1 MKRLAILAMAVAAV
15 TASFAE
21 VDFNVGADLRVRQ
34 EFYDNVPGLP
44 GGGLLST
51 APYGKYVNRM
61 RFRPRV
67 WGELKFADKLRIYS
81 RLTDE
86 FRWNVTNSEKNRK
99 SEFPEEVFLDN
110 LFIEGVGF
118 FDGFFDFVI
127 GRQDV
132 YKLYGLDH
140 IFQDCTPG
148 DGSRSIYS
156 DMVRFTLNFEE
167 DRKLDVFGLYHHDDN
182 HLRWGTSR
190 SAHRQMTGL
199 GAGAEPEMDEW
210 AIGAVWSAQLSEAL
224 PYQLFAIHKNS
235 AAYMRGDSKRPSR
248 RVETIGAKVTP
259 QLTDEWSLQFEAMG
273 QVGENGLG
281 KTLYGWSSYA
291 GVNWKSAS
299 ESVIKPFGSAALH
312 FMSGSKDTAETD
324 GGHGAWDPMWSRA
337 AWYSEIFLYGTHYG
351 TCWWSNML
359 YARFEAGL
367 DFGRRHS
374 LNVTTGPIFAQAQD
388 GLGGGDGHFKGVLTT
403 ARYTFPLRLPDKEK
417 GERIEVFGH
426 LHGEVFNPG
435 DYYESD
441 RAGWFL
447 RWQVEFKF

>member
-21 VDFNVGADLRVRQ
+21 VDFNIGADLRVRQ

-127 GRQDV
+127 GRQDI

-182 HLRWGTSR
+182 HLRWGTGR

-199 GAGAEPEMDEW
+199 GAGAEDGRVGDW
-210 AIGAVWSAQLSEAL
+210 RRLVCAIERGFALSAFCDTQK
-224 PYQLFAIHKNS
+224 F
-235 AAYMRGDSKRPSR
+235 R
-248 RVETIGAKVTP
+248 R
-259 QLTDEWSLQFEAMG
+259 
-273 QVGENGLG
+273 
-281 KTLYGWSSYA
+281 
-291 GVNWKSAS
+291 
-299 ESVIKPFGSAALH
+299 
-312 FMSGSKDTAETD
+312 
-324 GGHGAWDPMWSRA
+324 
-337 AWYSEIFLYGTHYG
+337 
-351 TCWWSNML
+351 L
-359 YARFEAGL
+359 YARRF
-367 DFGRRHS
+367 
-374 LNVTTGPIFAQAQD
+374 
-388 GLGGGDGHFKGVLTT
+388 
-403 ARYTFPLRLPDKEK
+403 
-417 GERIEVFGH
+417 
-426 LHGEVFNPG
+426 
-435 DYYESD
+435 
-441 RAGWFL
+441 
-447 RWQVEFKF
+447 